1 MLLVSF
7 PVCLDSWAVL
17 AWLNGEPP
25 GRVVRDTL
33 RWALGDAE
41 AGEALATVLG
51 RKDGPPCISINVVN
65 LGEVFY
71 ILARRAGEEEASIRI
86 EQIRLLP
93 INVLPADD
101 KTVMS
106 AARIKARHRVSYADA
121 FAIASSQSTEGILV
135 TGDPEIRRVPNLNL
149 CYVGH

>member
-1 MLLVSF
+1 MAF

-25 GRVVRDTL
+25 GKVLRDTL
-33 RWALGDAE
+33 RWALGDMSAKD
-41 AGEALATVLG
+41 ALASLLPVSS
-51 RKDGPPCISINVVN
+51 GPPSVSINVVN

-71 ILARRAGEEEASIRI
+71 ILARRAGEEEARMRI

-93 INVLPADD
+93 INVLPADE

-106 AARIKARHRVSYADA
+106 AARIKARYKVAYAGA
-121 FAIASSQSTEGILV
+121 FAIASSQSAKGILM
-135 TGDPEIRRVPNLNL
+135 TGDPEIRQVPDLEL
-149 CYVGH
+149 CYIGR